1 MAGSGDSP
9 AANDVRRW
17 VARVTALLERRFGQ
31 PDPWQPEED
40 PLEVL
45 LRTILSQNTN
55 DLLRDR
61 AYDRLRERFPT
72 DEVLQAAPVRS
83 IASAIRVCG
92 LHRQKAQRI
101 KRVLRW
107 AQERFGTLS
116 LQALCP
122 LPVEEA
128 FAALASV
135 NGVGPKTAA
144 VVLLFGCGRDIFPV
158 DTHCHR
164 TIRRLGFLAGETP
177 SPSGCGRPLR
187 KSDVGP
193 GLPPRSHPGPQ
204 AGAHRVGSRPGGS
217 REQTFRAMQPL
228 VPKGKALSLHLNL
241 IQLGRTICRAPRP
254 RCYACPL
261 VAECRFPDKVMEP
274 LPPSPRPSPTAG
286 AREAGG

>member
-1 MAGSGDSP
+1 MTGRRRLLPSEKPEAP
-9 AANDVRRW
+9 AEVRRW
-17 VARVTALLERRFGQ
+17 VARVTGLLERHFGK
-31 PDPWQPEED
+31 PDPEKGDILLFPVKPSSAEPVGAGRVECPLFREED

-45 LRTILSQNTN
+45 LHTILSQNTN
-55 DLLRDR
+55 DTLRDR

-72 DEVLQAAPVRS
+72 DEALSLAPVRS

-107 AQERFGTLS
+107 TRGRFGGLS
-116 LQALCP
+116 LQALCLMP
-122 LPVEEA
+122 TEEA

-164 TIRRLGFLAGETP
+164 TVRRLGLVPWKLG
-177 SPSGCGRPLR
+177 
-187 KSDVGP
+187 
-193 GLPPRSHPGPQ
+193 
-204 AGAHRVGSRPGGS
+204 

-241 IQLGRTICRAPRP
+241 IHLGRTICRAPRP
-254 RCYACPL
+254 RCCECPL
-261 VAECRFPDKVMEP
+261 VEECRFPDKVMEP
-274 LPPSPRPSPTAG
+274 LAPSRRPSPTG
-286 AREAGG
+286 RG

>member
-1 MAGSGDSP
+1 MTGRQTLLPSERPEAP
-9 AANDVRRW
+9 AEVRRW
-17 VARVTALLERRFGQ
+17 VARVTGLLERHFGK
-31 PDPWQPEED
+31 PDPRAPASPTRAREED

-45 LRTILSQNTN
+45 LHTILSQNTN
-55 DLLRDR
+55 DVLRDR

-72 DEVLQAAPVRS
+72 DEALQRAPVRS
-83 IASAIRVCG
+83 IASAIRVSG

-107 AQERFGTLS
+107 TCSHFGGLS
-116 LQALCP
+116 LQALCQMP
-122 LPVEEA
+122 TEEA

-164 TIRRLGFLAGETP
+164 TVRRLGFVPWKLG
-177 SPSGCGRPLR
+177 
-187 KSDVGP
+187 
-193 GLPPRSHPGPQ
+193 
-204 AGAHRVGSRPGGS
+204 

-241 IQLGRTICRAPRP
+241 IHLGRTICRAPRP
-254 RCYACPL
+254 RCCECPL

-274 LPPSPRPSPTAG
+274 PPPSPRPSPTAG
-286 AREAGG
+286 ARQPEAGG